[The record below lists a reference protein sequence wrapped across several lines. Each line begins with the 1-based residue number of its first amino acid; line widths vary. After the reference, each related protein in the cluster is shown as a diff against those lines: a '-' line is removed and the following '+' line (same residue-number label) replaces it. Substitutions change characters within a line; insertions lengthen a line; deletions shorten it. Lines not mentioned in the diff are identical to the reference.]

1 MQQFAGQAK
10 CLKTHLTLKKILKI
24 FLNCFKSFLQTVLLH
39 PLSFLTSQAKRNDIE
54 NFVFLVRD
62 GDRKEPGGRG
72 TIKKTVSMVKRCTLP
87 PRLHMALNLTPKKSV
102 SISHQ
107 KYNFLCLMHS
117 FFC

>member
-1 MQQFAGQAK
+1 MQQFAGQAEG
-10 CLKTHLTLKKILKI
+10 LKTHLNLRKILKI
-24 FLNCFKSFLQTVLLH
+24 FLNCFKSFLQTVFLH
-39 PLSFLTSQAKRNDIE
+39 PLSFLSSQVIRYDIE
-54 NFVFLVRD
+54 NFVFFVRD

-87 PRLHMALNLTPKKSV
+87 PRLHKALTLTPKKSV

-107 KYNFLCLMHS
+107 KHNFLCLMHS